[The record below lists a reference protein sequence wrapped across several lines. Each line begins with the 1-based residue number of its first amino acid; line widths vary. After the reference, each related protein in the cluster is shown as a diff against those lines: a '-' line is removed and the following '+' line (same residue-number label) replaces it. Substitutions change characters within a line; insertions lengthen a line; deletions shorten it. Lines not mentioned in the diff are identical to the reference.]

1 MKTATIAGA
10 MLRAGLVLGLAGVVP
25 AALADDAQ
33 RLADINAAFTAGK
46 YDEAVAEAKA
56 LLGATQDKDATI
68 EARRVLAE
76 CYRKQGDWRA
86 ASGAYTAL
94 GRACPHGSEEK
105 ARYEAIGEVLR
116 ATNAKGVYGSAV
128 SGGEKRPLSDDE
140 ALDDALAMWVE
151 FQIKQFSNAASRVA
165 RVRNPADVLK
175 IVKPLGEEA
184 RAVLSVAPDTA
195 RGKAARKQIQEET
208 RKVALAASERLAQL
222 CKAARSILEKKL
234 HKYQPKMQKPW
245 AFTNI
250 EERDIA
256 QTNKL
261 CNQMAAAEAVF
272 MESVADLAGPDE
284 WSQAESIRA
293 ACTDRQ
299 ATYRDLAKE
308 FVVPEYTV
316 EFIW

>member
-1 MKTATIAGA
+1 MKTASIAGA
-10 MLRAGLVLGLAGVVP
+10 MLRVGLVLGVAGGAGP
-25 AALADDAQ
+25 ALADDAQ
-33 RLADINAAFTAGK
+33 RLADINAALTAGK
-46 YDEAVAEAKA
+46 YEEAATQAKA
-56 LLGATQDKDATI
+56 LIGETQDKDATL

-76 CYRKQGDWRA
+76 CLRKQGDWRA

-94 GRACPHGSEEK
+94 GRACSDGSEDQ
-105 ARYEAIGEVLR
+105 ARYDAIGEVLR
-116 ATNAKGVYGSAV
+116 STNAKGVYGPAL
-128 SGGEKRPLSDDE
+128 SGGEKRPLSNDE

-151 FQIKQFSNAASRVA
+151 FQCKQFTTRAGRVA
-165 RVRNPADVLK
+165 RARSPADVLK

-184 RAVLSVAPDTA
+184 RGILSVAPETE
-195 RGKAARKQIQEET
+195 RGKAARKQIEEET
-208 RKVALAASERLAQL
+208 RKVAVAASEKLTQL
-222 CKAARSILEKKL
+222 CKAARSVLERKL
-234 HKYQPKMQKPW
+234 HKYQPKMKTPW

-272 MESVADLAGPDE
+272 LEAVGDLTGSGE
-284 WSQAESIRA
+284 WPQAESVRA

-299 ATYRDLAKE
+299 ATYRELAKQ

-316 EFIW
+316 DFIW